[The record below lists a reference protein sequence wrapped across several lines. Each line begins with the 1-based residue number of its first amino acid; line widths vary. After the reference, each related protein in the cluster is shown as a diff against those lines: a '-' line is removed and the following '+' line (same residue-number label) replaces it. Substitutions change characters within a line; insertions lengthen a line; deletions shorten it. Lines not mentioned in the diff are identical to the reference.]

1 MNFKNEKQLL
11 IGIKYTLPALVL
23 LFSLIVTV
31 FLYVKNK
38 TDFEHIKESTEKEF
52 INHQKKLIKEQI
64 NNIYDYII
72 QEQQD
77 TEKNLKKSL
86 IGRVHEAHTITTNIY
101 KEYKNTHTK
110 KELALM
116 IRTSLKDI
124 RFNNN
129 RGYFFVYD
137 TQGKNIIHPLMP
149 KLEGKSLINHKDT
162 KGTYVLQ
169 ESIRLLEDKEES
181 YQEWYWR
188 KTKGD
193 LTEYKKIGFVKN
205 IHELNWFLG
214 TGEYVDDFSKDI
226 QKKVLLQIE
235 KLKFGKNSY
244 FIVVDKNNNYLSH
257 INKELIG
264 KNALNKL
271 RDVNDNELMKNLEN
285 ILMQKQGYLDLSFF
299 KPKSTEL
306 SNKIIYFKSIPKWG
320 WVISTGFYKEDVKLL
335 INQEKEILT
344 KNYNDKLTSL
354 LLVTAFFTLS
364 FLVFS
369 FYISKKI
376 EEKFTDYSDSI
387 NHHIEENKKQYE
399 LLSQKSKLAALGE
412 MIENIAHQWRQ
423 PLSIITT
430 ASSGIKLHKDME
442 ILTDKFFNE
451 ALSSINSSA
460 HHLSQTIDDFRD
472 FFKPDKQKR
481 VFSLKNNIQQISK
494 LLLPLFKNSEIKV
507 IENIED
513 VTIESYERDLM
524 QVLLNILNNAK
535 DALINCKNCKRYI
548 FIDIYKKDNNV
559 IIEIK
564 DNANG
569 IDDEVIQRVFEPYFT
584 TKDKNQGT
592 GIGLYMSQEIISRHM
607 KGSLTVENT
616 TYKYK
621 GNSYSGALFR
631 ITLPSLIAI

>member
-23 LFSLIVTV
+23 VFSLIVTV
-31 FLYVKNK
+31 FFYVKNK
-38 TDFEHIKESTEKEF
+38 TDFEHIKENIEKKF
-52 INHQKKLIKEQI
+52 IDQKKIVIKEQI
-64 NNIYDYII
+64 DNLYEYII
-72 QEQQD
+72 QEQKD

-137 TQGKNIIHPLMP
+137 IKGENIIHPLMP
-149 KLEGKSLINHKDT
+149 KLEGKNLINHKDS
-162 KGTYVLQ
+162 KGTYVLR
-169 ESIRLLEDKEES
+169 ESISLLKNKDES

-205 IHELNWFLG
+205 INQLGWFVG
-214 TGEYVDDFSKDI
+214 TGEYVDDFSQDI
-226 QKKVLLQIE
+226 QKKVLSQIE
-235 KLKFGKNSY
+235 QLKFGKNSY

-257 INKELIG
+257 INKDLIG
-264 KNALNKL
+264 KNALSKL
-271 RDVNDNELMKNLEN
+271 RDVNDNKSMIDLEN
-285 ILMQKQGYLDLSFF
+285 TTKEKKGYLNISFF
-299 KPKSTEL
+299 KPKSIKS

-320 WVISTGFYKEDVKLL
+320 WVISTGFYREDVNFL
-335 INQEKEILT
+335 INKEKEILT
-344 KNYNDKLTSL
+344 KNYNEKLSSL
-354 LLVTAFFTLS
+354 LFVTAFFTIV
-364 FLVFS
+364 FLIFF
-369 FYISKKI
+369 FYISRKI
-376 EEKFTDYSDSI
+376 EEKFTDYNESI
-387 NHHIEENKKQYE
+387 NNHIEENKRQYE

-412 MIENIAHQWRQ
+412 MMENIAHQWRQ

-430 ASSGIKLHKDME
+430 ASSGIQLHKDMK
-442 ILTDKFFNE
+442 ILTDKFFDE
-451 ALSSINSSA
+451 AISSINSSA

-472 FFKPDKQKR
+472 FFKPDKQKKI
-481 VFSLKNNIQQISK
+481 FSLKYSIKQTSK
-494 LLLPLFKNSEIKV
+494 LLSSLFKNSGIEVIK
-507 IENIED
+507 NIED
-513 VTIESYERDLM
+513 VTIKNYERDLM
-524 QVLLNILNNAK
+524 QVLLNLLNNAK
-535 DALINCKNCKRYI
+535 DALMDCENYKRYI

-569 IDDEVIQRVFEPYFT
+569 IDDQVIKRVFEPYYT

-607 KGSLTVENT
+607 KGTLTVENT
-616 TYKYK
+616 TYDYN
-621 GNSYSGALFR
+621 GMSYTGAFFS
-631 ITLPSLIAI
+631 ITLPLS